1 MNKDFIIIITLLS
14 KIRNTP
20 HSLEDNNIKNM
31 RLFLKQCFWCCKYKK
46 PIYKELTVAD
56 RARSWLLGMQYYL
69 FIILEVNP
77 CFSFHKCSSY
87 LHDNSFHCIGT
98 APPLHG
104 RS

>member
-1 MNKDFIIIITLLS
+1 MLMVL
-14 KIRNTP
+14 
-20 HSLEDNNIKNM
+20 
-31 RLFLKQCFWCCKYKK
+31 QVQKK
-46 PIYKELTVAD
+46 PIHKELTVHAVDYWAD
-56 RARSWLLGMQYYL
+56 YL

-104 RS
+104 KS